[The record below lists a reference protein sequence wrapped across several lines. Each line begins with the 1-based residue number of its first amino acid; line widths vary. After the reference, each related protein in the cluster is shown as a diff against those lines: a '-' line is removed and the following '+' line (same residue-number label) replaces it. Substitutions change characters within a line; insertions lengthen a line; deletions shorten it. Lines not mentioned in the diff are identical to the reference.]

1 MHEYC
6 VQFVRHVAM
15 PKASKS
21 KWMNQIL
28 CSSFP
33 TTKSSRCFKPIGY
46 HSKSPSSPHNFP
58 TPKKGNQCFQLWNGF
73 FGPLSIGARRL
84 FHCPAEVLT
93 VIVQLHWCWWVTPTS
108 LIAWLRTAGPIC
120 TLESLELKV
129 LSADEWTKSGGF
141 KTAIGDWY
149 VMWSM
154 FFFRGL

>member
-1 MHEYC
+1 MHAYC

-46 HSKSPSSPHNFP
+46 HSKSPSSPNNFP
-58 TPKKGNQCFQLWNGF
+58 TPQKRQSMLSALKPNGF
-73 FGPLSIGARRL
+73 FFGTDVINRARRL

-129 LSADEWTKSGGF
+129 VSADGWTKSGGF

-149 VMWSM
+149 M
-154 FFFRGL
+154 